1 MNRFIFVTLSA
12 VCLAVPAT
20 AHAAES
26 FEGCRHEVT
35 SLPAVLSSQGVW
47 CLKGDLATSIT
58 TGPAITIA
66 ANNVTLDCNGFK
78 LGGLAAGASTQA
90 YGVEIAGRGGAAVRR
105 CNIRGFIF
113 GVFANG
119 GRGAIVEDN
128 LFEGNTVAGVTTV
141 NTPGVVIRRNLITDT
156 GGSTSDTGAAGIV
169 TWGEAHVIDN
179 IISGVAGNGIGA
191 NIVYGIQANEAEGT
205 FTGNRIAGLLP
216 DGAVPT
222 VGISVDDANGAI
234 IAGNLING
242 EGIAESRGIDCDS
255 TLAVA
260 RDNTFMRVDEGVTG
274 CASVGNHVGTD

>member
-1 MNRFIFVTLSA
+1 M
-12 VCLAVPAT
+12 
-20 AHAAES
+20 
-26 FEGCRHEVT
+26 
-35 SLPAVLSSQGVW
+35 
-47 CLKGDLATSIT
+47 
-58 TGPAITIA
+58 
-66 ANNVTLDCNGFK
+66 
-78 LGGLAAGASTQA
+78 
-90 YGVEIAGRGGAAVRR
+90 
-105 CNIRGFIF
+105 
-113 GVFANG
+113 
-119 GRGAIVEDN
+119 
-128 LFEGNTVAGVTTV
+128 
-141 NTPGVVIRRNLITDT
+141 
-156 GGSTSDTGAAGIV
+156 